1 MGAADTG
8 AAHRWRS
15 RPFDA
20 ALAASVTVLVLVDA
34 LTGQAR
40 PGALD
45 YVLLVISSLALVART
60 RAPRAVLAI
69 SLVANLVYTLQADPG
84 PIAAAPALIA
94 VYTVVSLGHRVLGI
108 AVVAPL
114 IVFAFAQN
122 LAELDDGL
130 SATQAIQDALLPVGW
145 FFAVLVLGEVTRH
158 RRAYLRQVEQR
169 AAEAERTREE
179 AALHRAS
186 EERLRIARELHD
198 SLTHQISIITV
209 QAGVAVHLA
218 RKRGIEV
225 PEALVAVQ
233 DASREAGRELRATLE
248 VLRADR
254 TERHQDT
261 GLARLAELVGKAGV
275 SATVTVEGKRRPLPA
290 EVDRAAYRIVQEALT
305 NVSRHAAGASATV
318 HIGYLEG
325 EVTVRV
331 EDDGSEGEANAATTT
346 SPGGVGLI
354 GMRERVNAL
363 GGTLHAA
370 PREHGGFRVEATL
383 PTVVTA

>member
-1 MGAADTG
+1 MGPADTEP
-8 AAHRWRS
+8 AHRWRS
-15 RPFDA
+15 GPLDA
-20 ALAASVTVLVLVDA
+20 VLAAGVTALVLVDA
-34 LTGQAR
+34 LTGQAK

-45 YVLLVISSLALVART
+45 YVLLLISSLALVART
-60 RAPRAVLAI
+60 TAPRTVLAI
-69 SLVANLVYTLQADPG
+69 SLTTNLVYTLQADPG

-94 VYTVVSLGHRVLGI
+94 VYTVVSLGHRILGI

-122 LAELDDGL
+122 LTELRDGL
-130 SATQAIQDALLPVGW
+130 PATQAIQDALLPVGW
-145 FFAVLVLGEVTRH
+145 FFGVLVLGEVTRH
-158 RRAYLRQVEQR
+158 RRAYLRQVERR
-169 AAEAERTREE
+169 AAEAERTREQ

-218 RKRGIEV
+218 RKRGTEI

-248 VLRADR
+248 VLRTDKP
-254 TERHQDT
+254 ERQDA
-261 GLARLAELVGKAGV
+261 GLSRLAELVRKAGIP
-275 SATVTVEGKRRPLPA
+275 AMVTIEGERRPLPA

-305 NVSRHAAGASATV
+305 NVGRHAAGAATTV
-318 HIGYLEG
+318 HIGYHES

-331 EDDGSEGEANAATTT
+331 EDEGREDEPSATRST
-346 SPGGVGLI
+346 SRSGVGLI
-354 GMRERVNAL
+354 GMRERVSAL
-363 GGTLHAA
+363 GGKLHAA
-370 PREHGGFRVEATL
+370 PREQGGFTVEATL
-383 PTVVTA
+383 PTGATA